1 MLAHTISLA
10 LRPIDNQTSSIDIF
24 SHLAPVIRIT
34 HILHQCT
41 DSITAIIQGGHK
53 TTPLQ
58 VNCVGAWSCAIRVNL
73 SPKVALK

>member
-41 DSITAIIQGGHK
+41 DSITAIIQGGIDRLPHAQS
-53 TTPLQ
+53 T
-58 VNCVGAWSCAIRVNL
+58 CRGAPRGIRVNL